1 MGHRNQADSS
11 RDGTGFRTTLPPAA
25 DGEYGDARGTAR
37 HVEPGTTMSRNRGG
51 RGCRTY
57 CSCTDA
63 PASLCG
69 AYNKCQP
76 DTTRKD
82 FEQQGQQQQ
91 SVRGGQRGVRD
102 GASSSQNY
110 HSSHRGGVGAAAAG
124 GTGASREDCGGA
136 WGSSKRRQS
145 PCLKTSGL
153 NVGQG
158 SAGLAD
164 LQETPGLK
172 DRQKENQS
180 NQFGFGVAR
189 GRSRPGRGGMAMPFT
204 DTAEESLKRD
214 PRDAREQ
221 TAIPPAPLTK
231 THPALTGQAICPT
244 PYVLGSVCARGEREY
259 PHWRAANNSH
269 DLLGNH
275 AQMMADTVKYVFD
288 IVVGQQGNSKLLRV
302 LSAADGCADDMLPDI
317 QAKYVP
323 TSVMLAHTFM
333 ASQGLW
339 QEGRARVQLYGGD
352 LRNAIWPWWQ
362 KQSLPWHLPS
372 WLGHRFVGLDNC
384 KDFSQQLYANGQCTD
399 DMRFDAVLVRQGLCF
414 CDDPSKVSST
424 WPIEVAVTQAQ
435 EGPACGIY
443 TLEPFTQEGR
453 PAYRKGNC
461 VLQWCPQRGEW
472 AILDEAGGAWAY
484 ARADVGHPVLA
495 RGPWNIWNGTAHVS
509 DATFACNLAQYGTPP
524 WQRPVSQRICCC
536 GVTGDMESVAML
548 LLRISAVLDPYN
560 LHSFSLVHGAWTNGT
575 RTEVDEL
582 HRQIEDA
589 TRLYNSRRRGPHVAA
604 VLRRTAASYNH
615 YWLQCDGIILF
626 QPGSRADP
634 YAAYGPGAVFDNT
647 LSFYNPNPLPGS
659 AP

>member
-1 MGHRNQADSS
+1 MGHRNQADSN
-11 RDGTGFRTTLPPAA
+11 RDGIRTTLPPAA
-25 DGEYGDARGTAR
+25 DGEFDRGTMQ
-37 HVEPGTTMSRNRGG
+37 GNTMSKRGG

-57 CSCTDA
+57 CSCSDT
-63 PASLCG
+63 PSTLCG
-69 AYNKCQP
+69 AYSKP
-76 DTTRKD
+76 EAGSRK
-82 FEQQGQQQQ
+82 ESEHQQQQ
-91 SVRGGQRGVRD
+91 PVRRGMRD
-102 GASSSQNY
+102 GSSQNY
-110 HSSHRGGVGAAAAG
+110 HTPHRGGAGASQG
-124 GTGASREDCGGA
+124 SGTGASREDGGST

-153 NVGQG
+153 NMGQG
-158 SAGLAD
+158 TGLVEGH
-164 LQETPGLK
+164 LETGLK
-172 DRQKENQS
+172 ERQKENQS
-180 NQFGFGVAR
+180 SSSQFGYGVAR
-189 GRSRPGRGGMAMPFT
+189 GRSRPGRGGMAMPFA
-204 DTAEESLKRD
+204 DASEESLKID
-214 PRDAREQ
+214 ARDAREQ
-221 TAIPPAPLTK
+221 TASCPAPLGK
-231 THPALTGQAICPT
+231 AHPALAGQAICPT
-244 PYVLGSVCARGEREY
+244 PYILGSVCARGEREY

-275 AQMMADTVKYVFD
+275 AQMMADTAKYVYD
-288 IVVGQQGNSKLLRV
+288 IVVGQLGQPGSNKLLRV

-362 KQSLPWHLPS
+362 KQSLPWHLPG

-384 KDFSQQLYANGQCTD
+384 KDFSQQLYASGQCTE

-414 CDDPSKVSST
+414 CDDPSKISTT
-424 WPIEVAVTQAQ
+424 WPIEVAVTQSQ
-435 EGPACGIY
+435 EGPACGVY

-548 LLRISAVLDPYN
+548 LLRIAAVLDPYN

-582 HRQIEDA
+582 HRHIEDA